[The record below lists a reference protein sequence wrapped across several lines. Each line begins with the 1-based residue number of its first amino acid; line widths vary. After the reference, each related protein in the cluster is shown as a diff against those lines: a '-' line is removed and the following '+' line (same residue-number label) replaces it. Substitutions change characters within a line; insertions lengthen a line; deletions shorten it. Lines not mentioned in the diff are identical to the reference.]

1 MEGIEKMAND
11 INEKI
16 DALKTNMVTPE
27 QFSALKTEIEALK
40 GTEKHDELTTK
51 LNDLAGEIQ
60 TIKDNGGEK
69 SKTNP
74 FEKFEKEYK
83 ENLSEIQTAKT
94 TGTIMSFEI
103 KAVEPVLTTNVT
115 AQGGGNVVAMTQSL
129 GFVVPTVDNRLFAE
143 GIMNAVPVELDT
155 LTWIDEVNK
164 EGNAGMTSEGDTKSQ
179 SDVTYVEKTVNLE
192 NVTHFI
198 KVSTK
203 MLSQPSYIVNAV
215 RSRLLRKLQLKKQQ
229 QLLSGDGTAPEIKG
243 IKEWATAFSAGDYA
257 GSVIEPNINDL
268 IRVIVAQI
276 AENGEDFMPN
286 YAIVSHKTLA
296 DMDLKKAS
304 DGHYVLPPFS
314 TLDNRTV
321 SGVRVI
327 ASNEFTNDELM
338 VGDFTKANYA
348 YKNSV
353 QVSINLDG
361 NDFTKN
367 MRTILAEQPIALFVS
382 SNETGAFILVD
393 DIAEALTAIGEAE
406 PSV

>member
-16 DALKTNMVTPE
+16 DALKSNMVTPD
-27 QFSALKTEIEALK
+27 QFSALKSEIETLK
-40 GTEKHDELTTK
+40 GTDKHEELTAK
-51 LNDLAGEIQ
+51 LLDLAGEIQ
-60 TIKDNGGEK
+60 TIKDNGTAE
-69 SKTNP
+69 SKNNA

-83 ENLSEIQTAKT
+83 ENLNEIQSAKT

-103 KAVEPVLTTNVT
+103 KAVDPVLTSNVS
-115 AQGGGNVVAMTQSL
+115 AQAGGNVVAMTQSL
-129 GFVVPTVDNRLFAE
+129 GFVVPTADNRLFAE

-155 LTWIDEVNK
+155 LTWIDEVAK
-164 EGNAGMTSEGDTKSQ
+164 EGDAGMTSEGGTKSQ
-179 SDVTYVEKTVNLE
+179 SDVTYIERTVNLE

-203 MLSQPSYIVNAV
+203 MLAQPSYIVNAV

-229 QLLSGDGTAPEIKG
+229 QLLSGDGTAPDIKG
-243 IKEWATAFSAGDYA
+243 IKEWATAFAAGDYA

-268 IRVIVAQI
+268 IRVLVGQI

-314 TLDNRTV
+314 TLDNRTI

-327 ASNEFTNDELM
+327 ASNEFTNDELI

-348 YKNSV
+348 FKNSV

-393 DIAEALTAIGEAE
+393 DIAEALSEIAVAE